1 MLKRIKKQ
9 ASLRLNMILTKRLLE
24 NSKVGTSL
32 VAQRLRIHLPV
43 QRTYMQTLVR
53 EDPTCC
59 RVTVL

>member
-9 ASLRLNMILTKRLLE
+9 TSLRLNMILTKSLLE

-43 QRTYMQTLVR
+43 QKDIYSNPGPGRSHML
-53 EDPTCC
+53 PIN
-59 RVTVL
+59 